1 MTTNSMAAANAR
13 YGRIVMGIYTA
24 LNLLL
29 LTGVSA
35 GTWILTVRARHH
47 GIAPNTT
54 LGFRT
59 QATLASLHGWY
70 VAQRVG
76 FQFVAVSTTIVTAV
90 VLAVIVVAHTRH
102 KNPLWIFLAPALGAA
117 VIAISF
123 MIAGQRA
130 DAAATRVET
139 TAAHGDS
146 PASAAALSPMN
157 ALENQHRPDAR

>member
-13 YGRIVMGIYTA
+13 YGRIIMGIYTA
-24 LNLLL
+24 VNLLML
-29 LTGVSA
+29 IGVSA
-35 GTWILTVRARHH
+35 ATWILTVRAHHH

-76 FQFVAVSTTIVTAV
+76 FQFVAVSATIVTAAVLTV
-90 VLAVIVVAHTRH
+90 VVVAYTRRNH
-102 KNPLWIFLAPALGAA
+102 PLWIFLAPALGAA

-123 MIAGQRA
+123 MVAGQRA
-130 DAAATRVET
+130 DAAATRAET
-139 TAAHGDS
+139 TAAHSDS
-146 PASAAALSPMN
+146 SPSIAALP
-157 ALENQHRPDAR
+157 Q